1 MEIGREEGV
10 PNMFGMT
17 AATAW
22 ELEAERRVELAQRAR
37 YASSSEARA
46 RRENGLFASLRRLTG
61 SLRQASSAGL
71 KDLRT

>member
-1 MEIGREEGV
+1 
-10 PNMFGMT
+10 MFGMT

-22 ELEAERRVELAQRAR
+22 ELEAERRVELASRAR
-37 YASSSEARA
+37 PASSSEARA
-46 RRENGLFASLRRLTG
+46 GREAGLLASLLRLTG